1 MEAGTN
7 SGCFRKQVA
16 MEQFNY
22 EDLSAADRAD
32 LQGAAE
38 KLEGNSFAMTVAAK
52 VGMPVEALLKFLPQ
66 GAQHSV
72 GSAVDKAL
80 QQCLRAALAFGKG
93 GSGSDGSKRLHVLT
107 TAATGAVGG
116 FFGLAGLAVELPVT
130 TTVMLHSI
138 AGIAASQGEDLSQPE
153 SALACLEVLALG
165 PDRARGEAIESA
177 YYATRTALAQV
188 TRDAA
193 AYVAQK
199 GLAKEGGPVLLSFLS
214 RVAARFGIE
223 VSEKAAAQLIPV
235 AGAAGGLALNVLF
248 MHHFQ
253 RLAEGHFTIR
263 RLERKYGA
271 EVVRRQYELGR
282 KSSVLLL
289 HG

>member
-1 MEAGTN
+1 
-7 SGCFRKQVA
+7 

-80 QQCLRAALAFGKG
+80 QQCMRAALAFGKG
-93 GSGSDGSKRLHVLT
+93 GSGSDGSKRMHVLT

-199 GLAKEGGPVLLSFLS
+199 GLA
-214 RVAARFGIE
+214 
-223 VSEKAAAQLIPV
+223 
-235 AGAAGGLALNVLF
+235 
-248 MHHFQ
+248 
-253 RLAEGHFTIR
+253 
-263 RLERKYGA
+263 
-271 EVVRRQYELGR
+271 
-282 KSSVLLL
+282 
-289 HG
+289 